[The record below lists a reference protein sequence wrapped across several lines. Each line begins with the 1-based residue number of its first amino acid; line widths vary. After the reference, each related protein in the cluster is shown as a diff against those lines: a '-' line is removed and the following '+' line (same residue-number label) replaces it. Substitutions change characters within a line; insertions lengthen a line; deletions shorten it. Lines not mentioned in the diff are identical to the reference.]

1 MLETWHRCEE
11 YMNLKDMHRKR
22 WRGVMTSFSFR
33 VSFGNDVIRYLYLT
47 SITIQMDCVIEM
59 VFM

>member
-22 WRGVMTSFSFR
+22 CRGVMTSFSFG

-47 SITIQMDCVIEM
+47 RNTIQMNYGVKM
-59 VFM
+59 VSM

>member
-22 WRGVMTSFSFR
+22 CRGVMTSFSFR

>member
-22 WRGVMTSFSFR
+22 CRGVMTSFSFR

-47 SITIQMDCVIEM
+47 RNTIQMN
-59 VFM
+59 